1 MMAGKMI
8 MRVGLSFLVLCI
20 FLIGMIPPTGQSTA
34 SASNEQEIAPTLSGN
49 SGSINVQNATKNI
62 EFRSVF
68 VRLSLYQLFSSM
80 DELSTTENIM
90 SVVDA
95 FIGDL
100 NNHRIKMAFVGF
112 KNDGATYDPDRP
124 KELQWASGILMYNS
138 KNHQDLVYGP
148 FNRSI
153 TQENFDPMQ
162 YLVDRCEENNIEVH
176 AWVPVFKDHIGAE
189 MLNLSLQPES
199 EHSVKPDD
207 VDVREYELS
216 IITEILQRYPRIK
229 GINLDYI
236 RAGDDANNEYRQ
248 DPDVAKAVVD
258 FVKDVENI
266 TKKQNKILSADVF
279 SSDWAYKVG
288 QDVEE
293 ISNHVDVLMPMT
305 YHGDNCLW
313 GGSTD
318 PEWVGEVIGNY
329 KSRYNSR
336 YILAGIQGYDTRGK
350 ETFDVTPE
358 QIITAVNAARENGAD
373 GFALF
378 NYVSFKEDIGCLED
392 IQELLSGPTIIWS
405 DIANEVLNTS
415 VGTSS

>member
-1 MMAGKMI
+1 MMAKKII
-8 MRVGLSFLVLCI
+8 MWAGLSFLVVCI
-20 FLIGMIPPTGQSTA
+20 FLIGMIPPTGQSIA
-34 SASNEQEIAPTLSGN
+34 SASNEQEIAPTLNGSSGL
-49 SGSINVQNATKNI
+49 INVQNATKNI

-90 SVVDA
+90 SVIDA
-95 FIGDL
+95 FIVDL
-100 NNHRIKMAFVGF
+100 NNHSIKMAFVGF
-112 KNDGATYDPDRP
+112 KNDGASYDPDRP

-138 KNHQDLVYGP
+138 KNHQELVYGP

-176 AWVPVFKDHIGAE
+176 AWVPIFKDHIGAE
-189 MLNLSLQPES
+189 MLNLCLQPES

-207 VDVREYELS
+207 VDVCEYELS
-216 IITEILQRYPRIK
+216 VVTEIMQTYPRIK
-229 GINLDYI
+229 GINLDYM
-236 RAGDDANNEYRQ
+236 RSGDDANNEYRR
-248 DPDVAKAVVD
+248 DPDVAKAVVN
-258 FVKDVENI
+258 FVKDVENV
-266 TKKQNKILSADVF
+266 TKKQNKILSADVCA
-279 SSDWAYKVG
+279 SDWAYEVG
-288 QDVEE
+288 QDIEE
-293 ISNHVDVLMPMT
+293 ISNHVDLLMPMT

-318 PEWVGEVIGNY
+318 PEWVGAVIGDY

-336 YILAGIQGYDTRGK
+336 YILAGIQGYDTSGK

-358 QIITAVNAARENGAD
+358 QIITAVNSARENGAD

-378 NYVSFKEDIGCLED
+378 NYVSFKKDIGDLD
-392 IQELLSGPTIIWS
+392 NIQELLSGPTVMPS
-405 DIANEVLNTS
+405 AMANDVLNTS
-415 VGTSS
+415 VGTSP

>member
-1 MMAGKMI
+1 MAGKMI
-8 MRVGLSFLVLCI
+8 MWASLSFLVVCI
-20 FLIGMIPPTGQSTA
+20 FLIGMVPPTGQFIA
-34 SASNEQEIAPTLSGN
+34 SASNGQEIAPALSGN
-49 SGSINVQNATKNI
+49 NGLINIQNATKNI

-68 VRLSLYQLFSSM
+68 VRLSLYQLFSTK
-80 DELSTTENIM
+80 DEFSTTENIM

-95 FIGDL
+95 FIEDL
-100 NNHRIKMAFVGF
+100 NNHSIKMAFVGF
-112 KNDGATYDPDRP
+112 KNDGASYDPDRP
-124 KELQWASGILMYNS
+124 EELQWASGILMYNS

-148 FNRSI
+148 FKRSI
-153 TQENFDPMQ
+153 TQKNFDPMR

-189 MLNLSLQPES
+189 LLNLCLQPES

-207 VDVREYELS
+207 VDVRQYELS
-216 IITEILQRYPRIK
+216 VVTEILQTYPQIK

-236 RAGDDANNEYRQ
+236 RCGDDANNKYRQ

-258 FVKDVENI
+258 FVKDVEEV
-266 TKKQNKILSADVF
+266 TKNQNKILSADVF
-279 SSDWAYKVG
+279 ANDWAYEVG
-288 QDVEE
+288 QEIEE

-318 PEWVGEVIGNY
+318 PEWVGEVIGDY

-336 YILAGIQGYDTRGK
+336 YILSCIQGYDTRGK

-358 QIITAVNAARENGAD
+358 QITTAVNSARENGAD

-378 NYVSFKEDIGCLED
+378 NYVSFKEDIGTLDD
-392 IQELLSGPTIIWS
+392 IQEILS
-405 DIANEVLNTS
+405 
-415 VGTSS
+415 